1 MFQTSTVLRCTQTL
15 CGGDASGRDA
25 FPDASGGDAFPDASG
40 GDAFPAH
47 LDCARTLTWRAGPKA
62 YSLNPK
68 PESLNP

>member
-15 CGGDASGRDA
+15 CGGDASGR
-25 FPDASGGDAFPDASG
+25 DAFPDASG